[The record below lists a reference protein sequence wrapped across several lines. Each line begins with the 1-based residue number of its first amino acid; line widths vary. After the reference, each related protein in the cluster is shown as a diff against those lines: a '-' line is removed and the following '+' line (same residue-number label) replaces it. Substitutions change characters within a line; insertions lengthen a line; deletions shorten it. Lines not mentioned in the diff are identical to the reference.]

1 MVKSATELKAGDVI
15 RFEYGDYD
23 NWAECT
29 VKEAVTVGNTVNVK
43 GVYQFPDGC
52 LPAQR
57 NYPNGERPEAYGR
70 YRCIFNPVHPV

>member
-43 GVYQFPDGC
+43 GSRMGM
-52 LPAQR
+52 
-57 NYPNGERPEAYGR
+57 NYELEFGPTEKVQVLQNGETE
-70 YRCIFNPVHPV
+70 I

>member
-43 GVYQFPDGC
+43 GSRMGM
-52 LPAQR
+52 
-57 NYPNGERPEAYGR
+57 NY
-70 YRCIFNPVHPV
+70 